1 MSESKE
7 LSLSDLCTICRI
19 NEPKYKCPRCSTP
32 TCSLAC
38 SKRHKLWSQCSGVRD
53 PAAYLKRKELAT
65 PVAFDKDFNFLS
77 GIERYVE
84 RAERDAENRGIALA
98 RVDGDGDGNDD
109 NDGDSWKRQRGKKQ
123 TEPVKKGEVGL
134 MRGVEIAGV
143 KVVRAP
149 RGMSREKQNMSH
161 WHKKHKCL
169 NWTIEWILADDS
181 QSQKAISK
189 CLESTAVATAFSRTS
204 LSKQIGAEKNTTS
217 PPAKKRKLDSEAI
230 PRPSPSATQNTNMNI
245 NINSLSSETHATTS
259 CSQTPLSR
267 TVCPETK
274 STPNPTQNSTSNAE
288 ERTKPGNEIHAT
300 TASVANGDGTTNPR
314 TNPPSNE
321 PLSQQHKQQHHF
333 YLHRP
338 QSRSKL
344 PVLIPLTGSATI
356 TDALRNRSVLEF
368 PTFYVLPW
376 AAGGLPADRFMLE
389 EVYLRENGDGSSG
402 DGLEGVEEEEEE
414 EEEEGVEGGD
424 GADVFQGV
432 DEKKVLEVLSKDLE
446 VGGGG

>member
-1 MSESKE
+1 MPESKE

-19 NEPKYKCPRCSTP
+19 NEPKYKCPRCSIP

-84 RAERDAENRGIALA
+84 RAERNAENRGIALA
-98 RVDGDGDGNDD
+98 RADGDADGNDG
-109 NDGDSWKRQRGKKQ
+109 GDSGGRQRGKQ
-123 TEPVKKGEVGL
+123 TEPLKKGEAGL
-134 MRGVEIAGV
+134 LRGVEIAGV

-169 NWTIEWILADDS
+169 NWTIEWILADDR
-181 QSQKAISK
+181 QIQKAISK
-189 CLESTAVATAFSRTS
+189 CLESTSVATAFSRTS
-204 LSKQIGAEKNTTS
+204 LSKQIDAEINTTS
-217 PPAKKRKLDSEAI
+217 PPAKKRKLDSDI
-230 PRPSPSATQNTNMNI
+230 VPRPPPSASQNTDTNI
-245 NINSLSSETHATTS
+245 DSLSSETHAATP
-259 CSQTPLSR
+259 CSQTALSR
-267 TVCPETK
+267 TLSPETK
-274 STPNPTQNSTSNAE
+274 STPNPTRNSIGNTE
-288 ERTKPGNEIHAT
+288 ELTKPEDETNAPT
-300 TASVANGDGTTNPR
+300 TYIANGDGTTNLP
-314 TNPPSNE
+314 TNPPTNPPCIE
-321 PLSQQHKQQHHF
+321 PLSPQRKQQYHF

-344 PVLIPLTGSATI
+344 PVLIPLTDPVTI

-376 AAGGLPADRFMLE
+376 AAGELPADRFVLE

-402 DGLEGVEEEEEE
+402 NGLERVEEEERGEGI
-414 EEEEGVEGGD
+414 EEGDGD
-424 GADVFQGV
+424 NVLQGV
-432 DEKKVLEVLSKDLE
+432 DEKKVLEVLCKDLT
-446 VGGGG
+446 V

>member
-1 MSESKE
+1 MSESKQ

-123 TEPVKKGEVGL
+123 TEPVKKGEV
-134 MRGVEIAGV
+134 
-143 KVVRAP
+143 
-149 RGMSREKQNMSH
+149 
-161 WHKKHKCL
+161 
-169 NWTIEWILADDS
+169 ADDS

-245 NINSLSSETHATTS
+245 NINSLSSETHATTP

-274 STPNPTQNSTSNAE
+274 STPNPTENSISNAE

-414 EEEEGVEGGD
+414 EGVEGGD